1 MMLTVVCINTLQ
13 LIPQTVTGK
22 LIDQNGNGLAD
33 LQLELYINPKVYYA
47 TSSSDGSFIFNDITY
62 VQKDDLLPTGYSVSD
77 NYPNPFNPK
86 TRIGITLPNSGSVR
100 INLYNSIGQTVLA
113 ELERFYS
120 AGTNF
125 VDLELNGLP
134 NGIYFARIT
143 LDGKYTVTKK
153 MMLIYGSQHLSSSIS
168 STNIQLNKATIAN
181 NLTLETNLDSLV
193 VTSAITGRKTFKN
206 LPSIVSSSL
215 NLGNLTIERFCVGL
229 PTVTYGGKTYSTV
242 QIGSQCWMKENLDV
256 GVFIQS
262 TQAERAH
269 SDVSNNGIIEKY
281 CYGNSEANCAAY
293 GGLYDWNE
301 AMQYSEKEKAQGI
314 CPTGWHIPTKGEFL
328 TLKTSAGNLG
338 SALLEVGQG
347 WGPGAGTNTSGF
359 SALYVGRRNYLGTF
373 WGIDDLGI
381 NGSTIFWNSTMFD
394 GWFACYMNIYQTYNT
409 ASIQLLS
416 TDKVEGYS
424 IRCIKDENT
433 IKIESLK
440 DQTISMNSQFGPYKI
455 LVSNVKSPLD
465 SLEIF
470 AASSNWELV
479 DTNSIVLNKTKDE
492 ITLTILPSLGK
503 FGVTKIS
510 LIVQD
515 KESRDSASFN
525 LAVIAS
531 NANASYPTILKK
543 LDETER
549 TIRQN
554 ELNQMLGT
562 KYTATLDSFG
572 LIGHLGMLSRG
583 RSSITT
589 ADQAISVAKKV
600 LLQFKDFTNVADT
613 SLLTV
618 HEATNYNPF
627 PTNNSDWTVDFDNQ
641 SYNNLEVWRTK
652 ILLLINDLKTSMD
665 WHHYKDIFI
674 PKEDLLSKERARG
687 ELVGK
692 EISYY
697 CWGPTKFTMTEES
710 INVDSL
716 SLSIYPLRKN
726 DIIEFR
732 VVWKIPIYSYSRIYP
747 SWYYF
752 IDVLTGEIVGIEQL
766 FIC

>member
-1 MMLTVVCINTLQ
+1 MLMVVCVCALQ

-22 LIDQNGNGLAD
+22 LVDQNGNGLTG
-33 LQLELYINPKVYYA
+33 LQLELYINPKVYNA
-47 TSSSDGSFIFNDITY
+47 TSSSEGSFIFNDITY

-100 INLYNSIGQTVLA
+100 ISLYNSIGQIVLA
-113 ELERFYS
+113 ELERYYS

-134 NGIYFARIT
+134 NGVYFARIT

-153 MMLIYGSQHLSSSIS
+153 LMLIYGSQHLSSSIS
-168 STNIQLNKATIAN
+168 SPNIQLNKATIAN
-181 NLTLETNLDSLV
+181 SLTLETSLDSLV
-193 VTSAITGRKTFKN
+193 ATSAITGRKTFKN
-206 LPSIVSSSL
+206 LPSIVSSTL
-215 NLGNLTIERFCVGL
+215 NLGNLTIERFCMGL
-229 PTVTYGGKTYSTV
+229 PTVAYEGKTYNTV

-256 GVFIQS
+256 GTMIQGS
-262 TQAERAH
+262 ANP
-269 SDVSNNGIIEKY
+269 SNNTTIEKY
-281 CYGNSEANCAAY
+281 CYNNDTVNCSKY
-293 GGLYDWNE
+293 GGLYQWSE
-301 AMQYSEKEKAQGI
+301 AMAYDTTNGAKGI
-314 CPTGWHIPTKGEFL
+314 CPTGWHIPTKAEFE
-328 TLKTSAGNLG
+328 TLMAAVGNDGNKLKRENQGTG
-338 SALLEVGQG
+338 SGV
-347 WGPGAGTNTSGF
+347 GTNTSGF
-359 SALYVGRRNYLGTF
+359 SALLAGYRSSNGTF
-373 WGIDDLGI
+373 YGLGGTTYFWSSTEASAPSAYFMYLWYSGSDLFM
-381 NGSTIFWNSTMFD
+381 SYD
-394 GWFACYMNIYQTYNT
+394 Y
-409 ASIQLLS
+409 
-416 TDKVEGYS
+416 KEGGFS
-424 IRCIKDENT
+424 IRCLKDENT
-433 IKIESLK
+433 IKIGSLK
-440 DQTISMNSQFGPYKI
+440 DQTISMNSQFGPHKI
-455 LVSNVKSPLD
+455 LMSNVKSPLD
-465 SLEIF
+465 SIEIF

-479 DTNSIVLNKTKDE
+479 DTNSIVLIKTKDE

-503 FGVTKIS
+503 NGVTKIS

-525 LAVIAS
+525 LTVIAS
-531 NANASYPTILKK
+531 NANASYPTSLKK
-543 LDETER
+543 LNETER

-554 ELNQMLGT
+554 ELTQMLGT
-562 KYTATLDSFG
+562 KYIATLDSFG

-583 RSSITT
+583 ISSITT
-589 ADQAISVAKKV
+589 ADQAVTVAKKA

-641 SYNNLEVWRTK
+641 SYKNLEVWRTN
-652 ILLLINDLKTSMD
+652 ILLLINDVKISMD

-674 PKEDLLSKERARG
+674 PKEDLLSKERARS

-697 CWGPTKFTMTEES
+697 CWGPSKFTMTEES
-710 INVDSL
+710 INIDSL

-732 VVWKIPIYSYSRIYP
+732 VAWKIPIYSYSRIYP

-752 IDVLTGEIVGIEQL
+752 IDVLTGEIVGTEQL

>member
-1 MMLTVVCINTLQ
+1 MRIKTEIVMMLTMVCICTLQ
-13 LIPQTVTGK
+13 LTAQTVTGK
-22 LIDQNGNGLAD
+22 LVDQNGNGLAG
-33 LQLELYINPKVYYA
+33 LQLELYINPKVYNA
-47 TSSSDGSFIFNDITY
+47 TSSSDGSFVFNDITY

-100 INLYNSIGQTVLA
+100 ISLYNSIGQIVLV
-113 ELERFYS
+113 ELERYFS

-134 NGIYFARIT
+134 NGVYFARVT

-153 MMLIYGSQHLSSSIS
+153 LMLIYGSQHLSSSINLQ
-168 STNIQLNKATIAN
+168 NIQLNKATIIN
-181 NLTLETNLDSLV
+181 SLTLETNLDSLV
-193 VTSAITGRKTFKN
+193 ATSSITGRKTFKN

-215 NLGNLTIERFCVGL
+215 NLGNLTIERFCLGL
-229 PTVTYGGKTYSTV
+229 PTVTYEDKTYNTV
-242 QIGSQCWMKENLDV
+242 QIGAQCWMKENLDV
-256 GVFIQS
+256 GTMIQGS
-262 TQAERAH
+262 ANP
-269 SDVSNNGIIEKY
+269 SNNTTIEKY
-281 CYGNSEANCAAY
+281 CYNNDTANCSKY
-293 GGLYDWNE
+293 GGLYQWSE
-301 AMQYSEKEKAQGI
+301 AMAYDTTNGAKGI
-314 CPTGWHIPTKGEFL
+314 CPTGWHIPTKAEFE
-328 TLKTSAGNLG
+328 TLMAAVGNDGNKLKRENQGTG
-338 SALLEVGQG
+338 SGV
-347 WGPGAGTNTSGF
+347 GTNTSGF
-359 SALYVGRRNYLGTF
+359 SALLAGYRSSNGTF
-373 WGIDDLGI
+373 YGLGGTTYFWSSTEASAPNAYFMYLWYSGSDLFM
-381 NGSTIFWNSTMFD
+381 SYD
-394 GWFACYMNIYQTYNT
+394 Y
-409 ASIQLLS
+409 
-416 TDKVEGYS
+416 KEGGFS
-424 IRCIKDENT
+424 IRCLKDENT
-433 IKIESLK
+433 IKIGSLK

-455 LVSNVKSPLD
+455 LMSNVKSPLD
-465 SLEIF
+465 SIEIF

-479 DTNSIVLNKTKDE
+479 DTNSIVLTKTNDE

-503 FGVTKIS
+503 NGVTKIS

-525 LAVIAS
+525 LTVIAS
-531 NANASYPTILKK
+531 NANASYPTSLKK

-554 ELNQMLGT
+554 ELTQMLGT

-583 RSSITT
+583 ISSITT
-589 ADQAISVAKKV
+589 ADQAISVAKKA

-652 ILLLINDLKTSMD
+652 ILLLINDVKTSMD